1 MQGLASL
8 GVGQWLGAVGIVT
21 ALLLVVWLE
30 APPVLDVAYLS
41 TLALLAARLPLDPV
55 FATRAALLKEEPATY
70 FDIASRKKRR
80 FHRALVEAGMIDL
93 A

>member
-1 MQGLASL
+1 
-8 GVGQWLGAVGIVT
+8 
-21 ALLLVVWLE
+21 
-30 APPVLDVAYLS
+30 
-41 TLALLAARLPLDPV
+41 LPLDPV
-55 FATRAALLKEEPATY
+55 FATRAALLKEDPATY